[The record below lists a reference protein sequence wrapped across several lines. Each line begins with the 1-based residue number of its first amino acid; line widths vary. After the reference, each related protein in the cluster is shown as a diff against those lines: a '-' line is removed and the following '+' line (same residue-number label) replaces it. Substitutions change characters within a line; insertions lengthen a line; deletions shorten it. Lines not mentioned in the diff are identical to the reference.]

1 MNVSCGCTVD
11 WLDSRCKLLGEAFDW
26 WLEWNVCGAEN
37 RLRVIYL
44 IRYIYS
50 KLPSE

>member
-1 MNVSCGCTVD
+1 MDVACGL
-11 WLDSRCKLLGEAFDW
+11 WLDSRRELLGEDLDG
-26 WLEWNVCGAEN
+26 WLECYNVCGAEN
-37 RLRVIYL
+37 RLRGIYL